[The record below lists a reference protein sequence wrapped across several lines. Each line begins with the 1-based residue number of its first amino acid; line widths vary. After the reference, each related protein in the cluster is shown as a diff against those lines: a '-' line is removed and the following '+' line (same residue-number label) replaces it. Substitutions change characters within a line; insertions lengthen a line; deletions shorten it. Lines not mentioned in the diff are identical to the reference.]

1 MTVACCV
8 TTNPLFYHIYRTVDN
23 MQNGTHRLSDDLMRK
38 RELGDAD
45 DHNPDTES
53 ELDEKEDSLV
63 HIPKTYSQS
72 INTTAEQDTSPKEEN
87 AVINHDTIL
96 VQEVSAFMEEIQ
108 EPAHD
113 KVPVSEL
120 GIDIDIVGNFLAS
133 KRRIKALKKELAK
146 EKKLHH
152 AYAEGI
158 FVKLTELG
166 DYSEEDDRD

>member
-1 MTVACCV
+1 MV
-8 TTNPLFYHIYRTVDN
+8 TPEDMKANAEYFK
-23 MQNGTHRLSDDLMRK
+23 M
-38 RELGDAD
+38 AD
-45 DHNPDTES
+45 HV
-53 ELDEKEDSLV
+53 DSLV

-87 AVINHDTIL
+87 AVINHDTIP
-96 VQEVSAFMEEIQ
+96 VQEVSAFMDEIQ

-146 EKKLHH
+146 EEKLHH

-166 DYSEEDDRD
+166 DYSEEDDCDWAGSDDHSTKERMPITTSKLKNIKANYIKELQHTN